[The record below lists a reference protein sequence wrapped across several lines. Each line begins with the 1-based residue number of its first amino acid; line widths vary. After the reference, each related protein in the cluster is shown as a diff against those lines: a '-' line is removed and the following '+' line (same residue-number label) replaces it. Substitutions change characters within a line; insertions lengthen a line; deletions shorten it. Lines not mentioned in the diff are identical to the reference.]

1 MKNEQYCME
10 GYKALAAAVV
20 EKAVKDYRLALRVLH
35 RKPNDRD
42 AQHTKKECEIFFRKN
57 IGLYS
62 DLDGEAII
70 KAVRER
76 VEKEMRR

>member
-10 GYKALAAAVV
+10 GYEALAAAVV
-20 EKAVKDYRLALRVLH
+20 NKAVQDYRLALRVLY

>member
-1 MKNEQYCME
+1 MQNEQYCMD
-10 GYKALAAAVV
+10 GYKALAVAVV
-20 EKAVKDYRLALRVLH
+20 KKAVQGYRSALRVLY

-42 AQHTKKECEIFFRKN
+42 AQHTKRECEIFFRKN
-57 IGLYS
+57 IGLYL

-76 VEKEMRR
+76 VEKEMRH

>member
-1 MKNEQYCME
+1 MENEQYCME
-10 GYKALAAAVV
+10 GYEALAAAVV
-20 EKAVKDYRLALRVLH
+20 EKAVKEYRLALRILH
-35 RKPNDRD
+35 KKPNDIY
-42 AQHTKKECEIFFRKN
+42 AQNTKKECEIFFRKN
-57 IGLYS
+57 IELYS

>member
-1 MKNEQYCME
+1 MKNEEYCIE

-20 EKAVKDYRLALRVLH
+20 SKAVQDYRLALRALY

-42 AQHTKKECEIFFRKN
+42 ARHTKKECEIFFRKN

-70 KAVRER
+70 KAVQEK
-76 VEKEMRR
+76 VNKEMRR